1 MTGDEKKKRDP
12 IFTVCFVVF
21 ILAAVSVVGVYV
33 NEHYLTEDNTR
44 VAYGDSVS
52 VNYVGTFYDFDG
64 NEIAVEFDSGDLEFD
79 AESGSSVLQKFWE
92 ACIGHKVD
100 DRIEVT
106 INPEDG
112 YIAPVTGHQDAS
124 KNGLTMDVVEVM
136 SKEQFE
142 SIYDIS
148 LSAGSMASFT
158 TAYGWNATAVLDS
171 ATQKVVVYNMPVAG
185 EKYTYTDGED
195 SEESEDEVTVT
206 FEVVSVNN
214 GVITYNIDF
223 NGQTSTGK
231 DDEVQMIELQ
241 FGNETWQVT
250 NIGDSTFSYKTS
262 PNTTNQT
269 LYFVIEITAIN

>member
-64 NEIAVEFDSGDLEFD
+64 SEIAVEFDSGDLEFD

-112 YIAPVTGHQDAS
+112 YIAPVTGHQDVS

-185 EKYTYTDGED
+185 EKYTYTDGEE
-195 SEESEDEVTVT
+195 SEDSEDEVTVT

>member
-64 NEIAVEFDSGDLEFD
+64 SEIAVEFDSGDLEFD

-195 SEESEDEVTVT
+195 SEDSEDEVTVT

-214 GVITYNIDF
+214 GVITYNIGF
-223 NGQTSTGK
+223 EGQTSTGNG
-231 DDEVQMIELQ
+231 DEVQMIELQ

>member
-92 ACIGHKVD
+92 ACIGQ
-100 DRIEVT
+100 
-106 INPEDG
+106 
-112 YIAPVTGHQDAS
+112 PVTGHQDVS

-185 EKYTYTDGED
+185 ETYTYTDGED

-214 GVITYNIDF
+214 GVITYNIGF
-223 NGQTSTGK
+223 EGQTSTGNG
-231 DDEVQMIELQ
+231 DEVQMIELQ

>member
-64 NEIAVEFDSGDLEFD
+64 SEIAVEFDSGDLEFD

-100 DRIEVT
+100 DRIEVI

-112 YIAPVTGHQDAS
+112 YIARVTGHKDVS

-185 EKYTYTDGED
+185 EKYTYTDGEE
-195 SEESEDEVTVT
+195 SEDSEDEVTVT

-214 GVITYNIDF
+214 GVITYNIGF
-223 NGQTSTGK
+223 EGQTSTGNG
-231 DDEVQMIELQ
+231 DEVQMIELQ